1 MECQGVNDPCPNID
15 VIEGC
20 PDAAAIVVGEPM
32 IKSDD
37 LSRVYVCSPYTG
49 DVETNT
55 KNACDYCRFVIKQGK
70 NPLASHLLYPQ
81 FLDDNLALE
90 RQRGLEL
97 GIDLLRM
104 CDELWWFGS
113 VISDGMKAEIEMAQK
128 WGIPVR
134 YYDSECR
141 IIKDVQR

>member
-1 MECQGVNDPCPNID
+1 MEFEDIVNPCSEID
-15 VIEGC
+15 VIDGY
-20 PDAAAIVVGEPM
+20 PDAEPIIAGEPM
-32 IKSDD
+32 RKSDD

-49 DVETNT
+49 DVELNA
-55 KNACDYCRFVIKQGK
+55 KNACDYCRFVIEQGK

-81 FLDDNLALE
+81 FLDDNSPSE
-90 RQRGLEL
+90 RQKGLGL

-104 CDELWWFGS
+104 CDELWWFGGI
-113 VISDGMKAEIEMAQK
+113 ISDGMKAEIEKAQA

-134 YYDSECR
+134 HFDSECR